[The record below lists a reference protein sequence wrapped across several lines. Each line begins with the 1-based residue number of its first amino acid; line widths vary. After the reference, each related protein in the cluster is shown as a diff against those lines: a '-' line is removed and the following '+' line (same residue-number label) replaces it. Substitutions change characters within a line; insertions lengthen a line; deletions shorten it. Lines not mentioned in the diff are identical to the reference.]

1 MKGLSFKAIKQICS
15 GDNFSAALS
24 IYGDVFAAGSL
35 EGGKLGLGKGSRKGF
50 QLEFKQIMDLP
61 EIDFIACGLNHMIAI
76 SRYNPDSMQSSNKN
90 LIQTGKTYA
99 WGKNQ
104 RGQLG
109 IGNKDN

>member
-1 MKGLSFKAIKQICS
+1 
-15 GDNFSAALS
+15 
-24 IYGDVFAAGSL
+24 
-35 EGGKLGLGKGSRKGF
+35 
-50 QLEFKQIMDLP
+50 
-61 EIDFIACGLNHMIAI
+61 MIAI